1 LAPIIMMVHGGG
13 WRVGV
18 NADARIRRASGMRPV
33 LGTVSLDAGAIDV
46 VRQMPNVYPFLK
58 TRY

>member
-1 LAPIIMMVHGGG
+1 MMVHGGG
-13 WRVGV
+13 WCVGV
-18 NADARIRRASGMRPV
+18 NADARIRQASGMRPV